1 MEHKYTMHNETENRF
16 KEMRIKSY
24 YSANEIVNNLYTT
37 GQELMTTDNVEYVG
51 LYHKYTTGEIYS
63 QPTWNK
69 NKSVKLIKY
78 KEQSD
83 SVIEYNKISDI
94 EIKYK
99 SFNTYNVVI
108 TNENIKAGYVDRFI
122 FKRVNEDKFYEVNS
136 DTYNAYTN
144 NDIDPNLYLAVK
156 IKWYIAGNVNDTS
169 RGNIQIPGVYTNN
182 RNELQVAERTISGI
196 STYLTDLLQYYVDT
210 DNITPKDIN
219 GLDS

>member
-1 MEHKYTMHNETENRF
+1 
-16 KEMRIKSY
+16 MRIKSY

-78 KEQSD
+78 KEQPE

-94 EIKYK
+94 EINYK

-108 TNENIKAGYVDRFI
+108 TKENINNGYIDRFI
-122 FKRVNEDKFYEVNS
+122 IKRSNDNIFYEVNS
-136 DTYNAYTN
+136 DTYDAYTSE
-144 NDIDPNLYLAVK
+144 DIDPVLYLAVK
-156 IKWYIAGNVNDTS
+156 LKWYITGNINDTQQ
-169 RGNIQIPGVYTNN
+169 GNITIPGVQSNN
-182 RNELQVAERTISGI
+182 YKELQTAEITVPGI
-196 STYLTDLLQYYVDT
+196 SLYFTDLLQYYVDN
-210 DNITPKDIN
+210 DNVTPKDIN
-219 GLDS
+219 VLDS

>member
-1 MEHKYTMHNETENRF
+1 
-16 KEMRIKSY
+16 MRIKSY

-63 QPTWNK
+63 QPTWDK

-78 KEQSD
+78 KEQSE

-94 EIKYK
+94 EINYK

-108 TNENIKAGYVDRFI
+108 TKENINNGYIDRFI
-122 FKRVNEDKFYEVNS
+122 IKRSNDNIFYEVNS
-136 DTYNAYTN
+136 DTYDMYTN
-144 NDIDPNLYLAVK
+144 EDIDPVLYSAVK
-156 IKWYIAGNVNDTS
+156 LKWYITGNINDTQQ
-169 RGNIQIPGVYTNN
+169 GNITIPGVQSNN
-182 RNELQVAERTISGI
+182 YKELQTAEITVPGI
-196 STYLTDLLQYYVDT
+196 SLYFTDLLQYYVDN
-210 DNITPKDIN
+210 DNVTPKDIN

>member
-1 MEHKYTMHNETENRF
+1 
-16 KEMRIKSY
+16 MRIKSY

-78 KEQSD
+78 KEQPE

-94 EIKYK
+94 EIDYK
-99 SFNTYNVVI
+99 SFNTYNVAI
-108 TNENIKAGYVDRFI
+108 TKENINKGYVDRFI
-122 FKRVNEDKFYEVNS
+122 IKRANDNIFYEVNS
-136 DTYNAYTN
+136 DTYDMYTRE
-144 NDIDPNLYLAVK
+144 DIDPVLYLAVK
-156 IKWYIAGNVNDTS
+156 FKWYIT
-169 RGNIQIPGVYTNN
+169 GNINDVRQGNILIPGVKSNN
-182 RNELQVAERTISGI
+182 YKELQTAEKTVPNITS
-196 STYLTDLLQYYVDT
+196 YLTNLLQHYVDN
-210 DNITPKDIN
+210 DNVTPKDIN

>member
-1 MEHKYTMHNETENRF
+1 
-16 KEMRIKSY
+16 MRIKSY

-63 QPTWNK
+63 QPIWNK

-78 KEQSD
+78 KEQPE

-94 EIKYK
+94 EINYK

-108 TNENIKAGYVDRFI
+108 TKENINNGYIDRFI
-122 FKRVNEDKFYEVNS
+122 IKRSNDNIFYEVNS
-136 DTYNAYTN
+136 DTYDAYTN
-144 NDIDPNLYLAVK
+144 EDIDPVLYSAVK
-156 IKWYIAGNVNDTS
+156 LKWYITGNINDTQQ
-169 RGNIQIPGVYTNN
+169 GNITIPGVQSNN
-182 RNELQVAERTISGI
+182 YKELQTAEITVPGI
-196 STYLTDLLQYYVDT
+196 SLYFTDLLQYYVDN
-210 DNITPKDIN
+210 DNVTPKDIN

>member
-1 MEHKYTMHNETENRF
+1 
-16 KEMRIKSY
+16 MRIKSY

-78 KEQSD
+78 KEQPE

-94 EIKYK
+94 EIDYK
-99 SFNTYNVVI
+99 SFNTYNVAI
-108 TNENIKAGYVDRFI
+108 TKENINNGYVDRFI
-122 FKRVNEDKFYEVNS
+122 IKRANDNIFYEVNS
-136 DTYNAYTN
+136 DTYDMYTRE
-144 NDIDPNLYLAVK
+144 DIDPVLYLAVK
-156 IKWYIAGNVNDTS
+156 FKWYIT
-169 RGNIQIPGVYTNN
+169 GNINDVIQGNILIPGVKSNN
-182 RNELQVAERTISGI
+182 YKELQTAEKTVPNITS
-196 STYLTDLLQYYVDT
+196 YLTNLLQHYVDN
-210 DNITPKDIN
+210 DNVTPKDIN

>member
-1 MEHKYTMHNETENRF
+1 
-16 KEMRIKSY
+16 MRIKSY

-78 KEQSD
+78 KEQPE

-94 EIKYK
+94 EIDYK
-99 SFNTYNVVI
+99 SFNTYNVAI
-108 TNENIKAGYVDRFI
+108 TKENINNGYVDRFI
-122 FKRVNEDKFYEVNS
+122 IKRSNDNIFYEVNS
-136 DTYNAYTN
+136 DTYDMYTRE
-144 NDIDPNLYLAVK
+144 DIDPVLYLAVK
-156 IKWYIAGNVNDTS
+156 FKWYIT
-169 RGNIQIPGVYTNN
+169 GNINDVIQGNILIPGVKSNN
-182 RNELQVAERTISGI
+182 YKELQTAEKTVPNITS
-196 STYLTDLLQYYVDT
+196 YLTNLLQHYVDN
-210 DNITPKDIN
+210 DNVTPKDIN

>member
-1 MEHKYTMHNETENRF
+1 
-16 KEMRIKSY
+16 MRIKSY

-78 KEQSD
+78 KEQPE

-94 EIKYK
+94 EINYK

-108 TNENIKAGYVDRFI
+108 TKENINNGYIDRFI
-122 FKRVNEDKFYEVNS
+122 IKRSNDNIFYEVNS
-136 DTYNAYTN
+136 DTYDAYTSE
-144 NDIDPNLYLAVK
+144 DIDPVLYSAVK
-156 IKWYIAGNVNDTS
+156 LKWYITGNINDTQQ
-169 RGNIQIPGVYTNN
+169 GNITIPGVQSNN
-182 RNELQVAERTISGI
+182 YKDLQTAEITVPGI
-196 STYLTDLLQYYVDT
+196 SLYFTDLLQYYVDN
-210 DNITPKDIN
+210 DNVTPKDIN

>member
-1 MEHKYTMHNETENRF
+1 
-16 KEMRIKSY
+16 MRIKSY

-78 KEQSD
+78 KEQSE

-94 EIKYK
+94 EINYK

-108 TNENIKAGYVDRFI
+108 TKENINNGYIDRFI
-122 FKRVNEDKFYEVNS
+122 IKRSNDNIFYEVNS
-136 DTYNAYTN
+136 DTYDAYTSEE
-144 NDIDPNLYLAVK
+144 IDPVLYSAVK
-156 IKWYIAGNVNDTS
+156 LKWYITGNINDTQK
-169 RGNIQIPGVYTNN
+169 GNITIPGVQSNN
-182 RNELQVAERTISGI
+182 YKELQTAEITVPGI
-196 STYLTDLLQYYVDT
+196 SLYFTDLLQYYVDN
-210 DNITPKDIN
+210 DNVTPKDIN
-219 GLDS
+219 RLDS

>member
-1 MEHKYTMHNETENRF
+1 
-16 KEMRIKSY
+16 MRIKSY

-63 QPTWNK
+63 QPIWNK

-78 KEQSD
+78 KEQPE

-94 EIKYK
+94 EINYK

-108 TNENIKAGYVDRFI
+108 TKENINNGYIDRFI
-122 FKRVNEDKFYEVNS
+122 IKRSNDNIFYEVNS
-136 DTYNAYTN
+136 DTYDMYTN
-144 NDIDPNLYLAVK
+144 EDIDPVLYSAVK
-156 IKWYIAGNVNDTS
+156 LKWYITGNINDTQQ
-169 RGNIQIPGVYTNN
+169 GNITIPGVQSNN
-182 RNELQVAERTISGI
+182 YKELQTAEITVPGI
-196 STYLTDLLQYYVDT
+196 SLYFTDLLQYYVDN
-210 DNITPKDIN
+210 DNVTPKDIN

>member
-1 MEHKYTMHNETENRF
+1 
-16 KEMRIKSY
+16 MRIKSY
-24 YSANEIVNNLYTT
+24 YSPNETVNNLYTV

-78 KEQSD
+78 KEQPD

-156 IKWYIAGNVNDTS
+156 IKWYITGNVNDIS

>member
-1 MEHKYTMHNETENRF
+1 
-16 KEMRIKSY
+16 MRIKSY

-78 KEQSD
+78 KEQPE

-94 EIKYK
+94 EINYK

-108 TNENIKAGYVDRFI
+108 TKENINNGYIDRFI
-122 FKRVNEDKFYEVNS
+122 IKRSNDNIFYEVNS
-136 DTYNAYTN
+136 DTYDAYTSE
-144 NDIDPNLYLAVK
+144 DIDPVLYSAVK
-156 IKWYIAGNVNDTS
+156 LKWYITGNINDTQQ
-169 RGNIQIPGVYTNN
+169 GNITIPGVQSNN
-182 RNELQVAERTISGI
+182 YKELQTAEITVPGI
-196 STYLTDLLQYYVDT
+196 SLYFTDLLQYYVDN
-210 DNITPKDIN
+210 DNVTPKDIN